1 MFLKLYRTESG
12 PIAVTGK
19 LFVDN
24 VAFCDTLEPA
34 KADVAPAHLYSA
46 PGCIAPGFYPVRL
59 TMSPRFGEIL
69 PLIDRVI
76 GRSGIRIH
84 PGNTAADT
92 VGCILVGT
100 REQSSLGSGP
110 EVLGS
115 DLAPAAKDT
124 TPPNPRLLNSKN
136 AFMHLRA
143 RMMRAVKD
151 KEEIWIEIVDATDIV
166 KRQDLYYDNATHHL
180 YERLSDT
187 TLRVVIP
194 QEVIELMRLQGNW
207 DVNPS
212 WSNRI
217 IIN

>member
-12 PIAVTGK
+12 PVAVTGK

-34 KADVAPAHLYSA
+34 KADVAPAHIYSA

-100 REQSSLGSGP
+100 REGG
-110 EVLGS
+110 E
-115 DLAPAAKDT
+115 AE
-124 TPPNPRLLNSKN
+124 RLLSSKN

-143 RMMRAVKD
+143 RMMRAVKN

-212 WSNRI
+212 WEERCI
-217 IIN
+217 GIEE

>member
-34 KADVAPAHLYSA
+34 IAPRYGA

-100 REQSSLGSGP
+100 REGGEAEGQIGG
-110 EVLGS
+110 EE
-115 DLAPAAKDT
+115 
-124 TPPNPRLLNSKN
+124 NPRLLSSKN

-143 RMMRAVKD
+143 RMMRAIKN
-151 KEEIWIEIVDATDIV
+151 KEDIWIEIVNATDLI

-212 WSNRI
+212 WEERSRGVEE
-217 IIN
+217 

>member
-34 KADVAPAHLYSA
+34 IAPRYGA

-84 PGNTAADT
+84 PGNTAVDT

-100 REQSSLGSGP
+100 REGG
-110 EVLGS
+110 EAERRMGGEE
-115 DLAPAAKDT
+115 
-124 TPPNPRLLNSKN
+124 NPRLLSSKN

-143 RMMRAVKD
+143 RMMRAIKD
-151 KEEIWIEIVDATDIV
+151 NEEIWIEIVDATDLI

-212 WSNRI
+212 WEERSRGVEE
-217 IIN
+217 

>member
-34 KADVAPAHLYSA
+34 IAPHYSA

-100 REQSSLGSGP
+100 REGG
-110 EVLGS
+110 EAERRMGGEE
-115 DLAPAAKDT
+115 
-124 TPPNPRLLNSKN
+124 NPRLLSSKN

-143 RMMRAVKD
+143 RMMRAIKD
-151 KEEIWIEIVDATDIV
+151 NEEIWIEIVDATDLI

-212 WSNRI
+212 WEERSRGVEE
-217 IIN
+217 

>member
-34 KADVAPAHLYSA
+34 IAPRYGA

-92 VGCILVGT
+92 VGCILVGE

-110 EVLGS
+110 EVLGR
-115 DLAPAAKDT
+115 DLAPAAKE
-124 TPPNPRLLNSKN
+124 NPRLLSSKN

-143 RMMRAVKD
+143 RMMRAVKN
-151 KEEIWIEIVDATDIV
+151 KEEIWIEIVDATDLI

-212 WSNRI
+212 WEERSRGVEE
-217 IIN
+217 

>member
-12 PIAVTGK
+12 PVAVTGK

-34 KADVAPAHLYSA
+34 KADVAPAHLYPA

-100 REQSSLGSGP
+100 REG
-110 EVLGS
+110 E
-115 DLAPAAKDT
+115 
-124 TPPNPRLLNSKN
+124 RLLSSKN

-143 RMMRAVKD
+143 RMMRAIKN

-212 WSNRI
+212 WEERSRGVEE
-217 IIN
+217 

>member
-12 PIAVTGK
+12 PTAVTGK

-34 KADVAPAHLYSA
+34 IAPRYGA

-59 TMSPRFGEIL
+59 TMSPRFGEVL
-69 PLIDRVI
+69 PLIDRVV

-100 REQSSLGSGP
+100 L
-110 EVLGS
+110 
-115 DLAPAAKDT
+115 DT
-124 TPPNPRLLNSKN
+124 GGETERLLSSRH

-143 RMMRAVKD
+143 RLERAIKN
-151 KEEIWIEIVDATDIV
+151 KEEIWIEIVDATEII

-187 TLRVVIP
+187 TLRVVVP
-194 QEVIELMRLQGNW
+194 QKVIELMRLQGNW
-207 DVNPS
+207 DVNPA

-217 IIN
+217 NNYEQT

>member
-1 MFLKLYRTESG
+1 MFLKLFRTEIG
-12 PIAVTGK
+12 PTAVLGK
-19 LFVDN
+19 LYVDN

-34 KADVAPAHLYSA
+34 PAASKGATSSKDNVALRYGA

-59 TMSPRFGEIL
+59 TMSPRFGEVL
-69 PLIDRVI
+69 PLIDRVV

-100 REQSSLGSGP
+100 LDTGAAASSL
-110 EVLGS
+110 E
-115 DLAPAAKDT
+115 A
-124 TPPNPRLLNSKN
+124 NERLLSSRH

-143 RMMRAVKD
+143 RLERAMKD
-151 KEEIWIEIVDATDIV
+151 KEEIWIEIVDATEII

-187 TLRVVIP
+187 TLRIVVP
-194 QEVIELMRLQGNW
+194 QKVIELMRLQGNW
-207 DVNPS
+207 DVDPS
-212 WSNRI
+212 WVERCNL
-217 IIN
+217 

>member
-12 PIAVTGK
+12 PTAVTGK

-34 KADVAPAHLYSA
+34 IAPRYGA

-59 TMSPRFGEIL
+59 TMSPRFGEVL
-69 PLIDRVI
+69 PLIDRVV

-100 REQSSLGSGP
+100 LDTGAAASSL
-110 EVLGS
+110 E
-115 DLAPAAKDT
+115 AE
-124 TPPNPRLLNSKN
+124 RLLSSRH

-143 RMMRAVKD
+143 RMQRAVKNR
-151 KEEIWIEIVDATDIV
+151 EEIWIEIVDATEII

-187 TLRVVIP
+187 TLRVVVP
-194 QEVIELMRLQGNW
+194 QKVIELMRLQGNW
-207 DVNPS
+207 DVDPS
-212 WSNRI
+212 WVERRNL
-217 IIN
+217 

>member
-12 PIAVTGK
+12 PTAVTGK

-34 KADVAPAHLYSA
+34 IAPRYGA

-59 TMSPRFGEIL
+59 TMSPRFGEVL
-69 PLIDRVI
+69 PLIDRVV

-92 VGCILVGT
+92 VGCILVGE
-100 REQSSLGSGP
+100 REQSSLGSN
-110 EVLGS
+110 
-115 DLAPAAKDT
+115 LAPTAKDT
-124 TPPNPRLLNSKN
+124 IPANPRLLSSRH

-143 RMMRAVKD
+143 RLERAMKD
-151 KEEIWIEIVDATDIV
+151 KEEIWIEIVDATEII

-187 TLRVVIP
+187 TLRVVVP
-194 QEVIELMRLQGNW
+194 QKVIELMRLQGNW
-207 DVNPS
+207 DVNPA

-217 IIN
+217 NNYEQI